1 MFEEASTSVY
11 ENNLKLNQLKDLELA
26 PETLKP
32 NYRREKAGHYQKQD
46 IVFMVKNMPKNS
58 DTPKIKKQK
67 KKELEH
73 HFNRPWKNIYQKYRT
88 LLMEN
93 KLLRLTKER
102 NTLEEYLS
110 DISSD

>member
-1 MFEEASTSVY
+1 MFEETSASVY
-11 ENNLKLNQLKDLELA
+11 DNNLKLEQIKDLELT
-26 PETLKP
+26 PESIKI
-32 NYRREKAGHYQKQD
+32 NSRKNKFGHYSKQD
-46 IVFMVKNMPKNS
+46 IVFMIKKIPKDT

-67 KKELEH
+67 KRELEQ
-73 HFNRPWKNIYQKYRT
+73 HFNRSWKNIYQKYRT

-110 DISSD
+110 DISND